1 MNWFNR
7 KKKYKSNNSFDLLI
21 IDDKGDTLQETLGIS
36 EERYEDIAD
45 ICKIMFQKHNKISD
59 VLRYTLKEMNHINEV
74 AYAIM
79 LISRYNEINRNKLDH
94 PLLDFLKDLG
104 KNE

>member
-1 MNWFNR
+1 MKWFNK

-21 IDDKGDTLQETLGIS
+21 IDDKGYTLQESLGIS
-36 EERYEDIAD
+36 EERYEAISN
-45 ICKIMFQKHNKISD
+45 ICKDMFKQHNKISD

-79 LISRYNEINRNKLDH
+79 LVSRFNEMNRNKLDH
-94 PLLDFLKDLG
+94 PLLDFLKNFGDDD
-104 KNE
+104 

>member
-1 MNWFNR
+1 MSWFNR

-45 ICKIMFQKHNKISD
+45 ICKIMFKKHNKISD
-59 VLRYTLKEMNHINEV
+59 VLKHTLKKMNHINEV

-79 LISRYNEINRNKLDH
+79 LVSRYNEMNRNKLDH

-104 KNE
+104 KDD